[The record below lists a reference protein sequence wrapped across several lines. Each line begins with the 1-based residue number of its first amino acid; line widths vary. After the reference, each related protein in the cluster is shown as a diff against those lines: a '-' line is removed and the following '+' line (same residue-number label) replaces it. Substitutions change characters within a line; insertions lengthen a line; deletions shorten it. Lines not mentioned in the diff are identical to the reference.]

1 MRLLALPHR
10 WAKRPEPGH
19 GNLRLPDRPALLA
32 RRASSRRA
40 GQTCSVRKGRIRL
53 AIAFASATPLAARA
67 QWRPS
72 SRQLAPTPASPPA
85 SVGGRRPVGPG
96 GEADARSTPRQQ
108 HRRRANAC
116 SEAVAAAPHDCSAEG
131 VARSHGCGR
140 GKGIAGSWPVVT
152 IALKE
157 CDLRDADAVT
167 RNGAAGLGRSRQQG
181 RRCSRRST
189 AMVMSMHAST
199 VGDRH
204 LAVAFRSGPQAAGV
218 AGDRAGKAPRLPLR
232 LTAPLCAST
241 TARTAAR
248 AKRRIALTR
257 ITDDGA

>member
-116 SEAVAAAPHDCSAEG
+116 SEAVAAAPHDCFRGRSGAVSRLRPWQRDRRL
-131 VARSHGCGR
+131 VARRDDRSQGMRSSRRRRGDPEWRCWLGAIATARSTVLAAVDGNGDVYARQYRRRSAPRCRFPQRAAGCG
-140 GKGIAGSWPVVT
+140 
-152 IALKE
+152 
-157 CDLRDADAVT
+157 
-167 RNGAAGLGRSRQQG
+167 
-181 RRCSRRST
+181 CSRRSGRQGAAT
-189 AMVMSMHAST
+189 AASA
-199 VGDRH
+199 DS
-204 LAVAFRSGPQAAGV
+204 A
-218 AGDRAGKAPRLPLR
+218 PLR
-232 LTAPLCAST
+232 LYHRPDS
-241 TARTAAR
+241 RPSQAAHR
-248 AKRRIALTR
+248 PY
-257 ITDDGA
+257 